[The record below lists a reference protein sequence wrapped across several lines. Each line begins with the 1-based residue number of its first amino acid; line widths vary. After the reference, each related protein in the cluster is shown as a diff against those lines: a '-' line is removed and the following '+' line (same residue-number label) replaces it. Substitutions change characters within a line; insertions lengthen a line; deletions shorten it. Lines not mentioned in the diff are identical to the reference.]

1 MSERE
6 SDVLDLFLDQT
17 LSHPASLAI
26 DHPQRKLSY
35 GELAAL
41 SRSYAAA
48 FLRESLHP
56 RVLIHLPQGPDAY
69 ASMLGALMA
78 GGYYC
83 PVNIDLPFHRRS
95 EIIAQFQPDV
105 LVCSDPDAAAQLSPL
120 PGCGRTLWPA
130 AVPTGSPVDFPSPHE
145 LAYVIFTSGS
155 TGRPKGVRIKRAAL
169 NHFIS
174 SWALPV
180 LEPTPRDRWA
190 QFANIGFDIC
200 VVDVFSCL
208 AGGGTLVPFVEREE
222 RIRPAQAIKKH
233 GITIWYS
240 VPSVLDLMNQAGHLT
255 EDHLSGL
262 RVAMF
267 GGEPLCPHHARALFE
282 ANPGLVL
289 YNVYGP
295 TETTIVCTWLA
306 VTRENY
312 SAYCDR
318 TLSIGRPIPGW
329 RIDLI
334 DGNAG
339 HNGEALISGDFIGAG
354 YWGDSAQTDTAFQTV
369 TIEGR
374 QVPAYRSGD
383 WLERRGDVYFFRNRI
398 DRQVKVRGHRI
409 ELDEIDF
416 YIREFGIRNSRTIVH
431 GHRILAF
438 IEGPEDYPTAPL
450 REYLLSRLAR
460 HSVPHR
466 LVSVPA
472 FPRNA
477 NDKIDAQAL
486 LSLLSTRIRQ
496 RKPA

>member
-1 MSERE
+1 ML
-6 SDVLDLFLDQT
+6 DVIGLFLDRA
-17 LSHPASLAI
+17 ASQPSSPAI

-35 GELAAL
+35 GEFAAL

-48 FLRESLHP
+48 FLRESVHP
-56 RVLIHLPQGPDAY
+56 RILIHLPQGPEAY

-83 PVNIDLPFHRRS
+83 PVNIELPFHRRS

-105 LVCSDPDAAAQLSPL
+105 LVCSDADAAGQLSAL
-120 PGCGRTLWPA
+120 PGSGRTLWPA
-130 AVPTGSPVDFPSPHE
+130 AVPAGSPANPPSSHE

-180 LEPTPRDRWA
+180 LQPTPRDRWA
-190 QFANIGFDIC
+190 QYANIGFDIC
-200 VVDVFSCL
+200 VVDVFACL
-208 AGGGTLVPFVEREE
+208 AGGGTLVPIVEREE

-240 VPSVLDLMNQAGHLT
+240 VPSVLDLMSQAGHLT
-255 EDHLSGL
+255 ADRLRGL
-262 RVAMF
+262 RIAMF
-267 GGEPLCPHHARALFE
+267 GGEPLGPHHARALFE
-282 ANPGLVL
+282 ANPELVL

-295 TETTIVCTWLA
+295 TETTLVCTWLA
-306 VTRENY
+306 VTREDY

-334 DGNAG
+334 DGNTG
-339 HNGEALISGDFIGAG
+339 RDGEALISGDFIGAG
-354 YWGDSAQTDTAFQTV
+354 YWGDSAHETAFQTV
-369 TIEGR
+369 TIERR

-383 WLERRGDVYFFRNRI
+383 WLERRGDIYFFRHRV

-416 YIREFGIRNSRTIVH
+416 YIREFGIRNSRTIVR
-431 GHRILAF
+431 GPRIFAF
-438 IEGPEDYPTAPL
+438 IEGPEDYDTAPL
-450 REYLLSRLAR
+450 RDYLMSRLAR

-466 LVSVPA
+466 FVCVPA

-486 LSLLSTRIRQ
+486 LSLLSTRIR
-496 RKPA
+496 RPRPLDK